1 MGARRVRRAGEE
13 KRMAINVADG
23 GIKNYHNYFTPEDF
37 ATRDPRTRAI
47 RLRDGQR
54 GVYVSEDFLAS
65 LHLGLHEEVGDAANV
80 VMYKCGY
87 EWGVNDMKRFA
98 DRMRQEFG
106 GGKLDI
112 WGMNRKFVLESWW
125 WPLTAEGWGG
135 WTIDFSFEKQ
145 GMTFVTIQNSAVAK
159 AMEQVGKPVCY
170 MYAGLF
176 AGIFSVYD
184 REERGG
190 IEVQCYSMGND
201 ACKFLIG
208 AQQRINAAEFWRREG
223 AGAQEILEKLVK

>member
-1 MGARRVRRAGEE
+1 
-13 KRMAINVADG
+13 MAINVADG